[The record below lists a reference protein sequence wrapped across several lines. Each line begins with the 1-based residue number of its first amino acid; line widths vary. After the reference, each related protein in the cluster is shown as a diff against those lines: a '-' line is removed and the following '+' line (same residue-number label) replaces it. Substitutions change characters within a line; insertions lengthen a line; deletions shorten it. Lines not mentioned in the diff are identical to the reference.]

1 MPAAGLAAPQ
11 IGISKRVMIFS
22 WDRSR
27 EHLHGA
33 INPSFQPID
42 NQQNFG
48 WEGCFSVPLML
59 AHVPRY
65 QNIKA
70 TYMTVDGQIEAY
82 ILSGF
87 AARVY
92 QHECDHLDGIENIH
106 KADAQ
111 TRKFDSHEEVI
122 SFITEVKKG
131 DQAHYIQPRKIS
143 EEP

>member
-27 EHLHGA
+27 DHLQAA
-33 INPSFQPID
+33 INPSFIPID
-42 NQQNFG
+42 DQMNFG
-48 WEGCFSVPLML
+48 WEGCFSVPLIL

-70 TYMTVDGQIEAY
+70 TYMTVDGQIVTF

-87 AARVY
+87 AARVF
-92 QHECDHLDGIENIH
+92 QHECDHMDGIENIH

-111 TRKFDSHEEVI
+111 IRKFNNHQELIAFLS
-122 SFITEVKKG
+122 EVKKG
-131 DQAHYIQPRKIS
+131 DQAHYIQPRRT
-143 EEP
+143 